1 MFFWFPTGPLGIA
14 PVFHLDEVVTAVP
27 RLFTPEI
34 ASFYEGYYEAKGIK
48 VYKGRLAAAI
58 VQQDAEPK
66 RVSDVQEGDLSMVP
80 VWKYQF

>member
-1 MFFWFPTGPLGIA
+1 VGYC
-14 PVFHLDEVVTAVP
+14 PVFHSDKILTAVP

-66 RVSDVQEGDLSMVP
+66 RVSGVQESDLSMVS
-80 VWKYQF
+80 VLKS